1 MQRSSLFCHKL
12 VSLSSSSTA
21 LIPLQI
27 SEPIRFTVD
36 APPSEAGERLGERTH
51 WRAAGGKRWSRR
63 LSGKV
68 KGSSFKFRL
77 FFPVYIAG
85 DAVVEGE
92 LSEQDGSTL
101 VEGRVRPAARTIVQ
115 VVGFLI
121 GGLALSLFGPN
132 PESNWLLGVLLA
144 SIALTDVIGY
154 VLNKRHARALL
165 TEAVS
170 P

>member
-1 MQRSSLFCHKL
+1 M
-12 VSLSSSSTA
+12 
-21 LIPLQI
+21 
-27 SEPIRFTVD
+27 
-36 APPSEAGERLGERTH
+36 
-51 WRAAGGKRWSRR
+51 
-63 LSGKV
+63 

-77 FFPVYIAG
+77 FFPIYIAG

-101 VEGRVRPAARTIVQ
+101 VEGRVRPAARTIIQ

-132 PESNWLLGVLLA
+132 PESDWLLGVLLA
-144 SIALTDVIGY
+144 FIALTDVVGY
-154 VLNKRHARALL
+154 VRNKRHARALL
-165 TEAVS
+165 SEAVS